1 VSLVH
6 SCNVSTLA
14 AAAASSSSSSGSLPH
29 KCVSPPLSSHHQFAN
44 LLVANCVDSSVKI
57 WFGLL
62 SICEKNPKKFG
73 VRLNF
78 FVAFFGSWF
87 LELERRVLFC
97 FCSCCCFLELPAL
110 LRGEGVF

>member
-14 AAAASSSSSSGSLPH
+14 AAAASSSSSSSSSLPH

-62 SICEKNPKKFG
+62 SI
-73 VRLNF
+73 
-78 FVAFFGSWF
+78 
-87 LELERRVLFC
+87 
-97 FCSCCCFLELPAL
+97 
-110 LRGEGVF
+110 